1 MVILASQSPR
11 RKELLR
17 LLVPDFLV
25 EVSQADEA
33 ADWSMGPRQAVEELA
48 LRKARAVAARHPR
61 DTVIGADTVVVLDG
75 RVLGKPA
82 DPEDAARMLRALSGR
97 RHQVCTGA
105 AVVSPA
111 GERSLV
117 SVTQVEM
124 YPLSPEE
131 IRWYVATGE
140 PMDKAG
146 AYGIQGKG
154 CRLVRGIQGDYFTVV
169 GLPVAALARML
180 PPSLLG

>member
-82 DPEDAARMLRALSGR
+82 DAEDAARMLEALSGR
-97 RHQVCTGA
+97 EHQVCTGV
-105 AVVSPA
+105 AVLGPW
-111 GERSLV
+111 GERSFV
-117 SVTQVEM
+117 SVTRVVF
-124 YPLSPEE
+124 YPLSRRE
-131 IRWYVATGE
+131 IDWYIATGE
-140 PMDKAG
+140 PFDKAG
-146 AYGIQGKG
+146 AYGIQEKG
-154 CRLVRGIQGDYFTVV
+154 CRFVREIHGDYATVV
-169 GLPVAALARML
+169 GLPVAALAR
-180 PPSLLG
+180 LLEQRN